1 MAADEIASIVSRG
14 RAAFDDDVVLR
25 RAVERCLE
33 IIGEAAEAVS
43 PELRG
48 AHPDVPWSDMAKIR
62 DRLSHHYH
70 RIDPAQLWTVAEGPY
85 RPPLSGCERS
95 ISLADAS
102 PASERG

>member
-1 MAADEIASIVSRG
+1 MLMAADEIASSVSRG

-33 IIGEAAEAVS
+33 IIGEAAKAVS
-43 PELRG
+43 PELRE

-70 RIDPAQLWTVAEGPY
+70 RIDPAQLWTVAEGPV
-85 RPPLSGCERS
+85 PTAAERLRE
-95 ISLADAS
+95 IDLA
-102 PASERG
+102 G